1 MLTTQHYTI
10 IKEEALRITSLLIKK
25 RKYKKDMFTLIDEL
39 LNPEFSEDKLLI
51 KTLIPT
57 YLARYYYFSIESI
70 DPFCIRSFK

>member
-1 MLTTQHYTI
+1 MSTIKHYTI

-25 RKYKKDMFTLIDEL
+25 RKYEKDMFTLIDEL
-39 LNPEFSEDKLLI
+39 LNPELSEDKLLI